1 MEYNSHCC
9 FFGHVSEKI
18 PAEPLNSQKVDL
30 LKYIVHPLENI
41 SLIGMSSFP
50 VKDCSV
56 LRSSSWEGSF
66 IVLYLLWYGAS
77 VNTVCHK
84 DQPVETLHRPNASTH
99 RNLSWDE
106 LTWWSRLIRFY
117 IIPSHD
123 KPGVWFTPGPH
134 GKTRKEKIIS
144 RRWLRKKDVLW
155 DVRKTVSST

>member
-117 IIPSHD
+117 NSLSRQTRGLIY
-123 KPGVWFTPGPH
+123 PGSSRENSQRENNITKVI
-134 GKTRKEKIIS
+134 KEKRCIM
-144 RRWLRKKDVLW
+144 RC
-155 DVRKTVSST
+155 